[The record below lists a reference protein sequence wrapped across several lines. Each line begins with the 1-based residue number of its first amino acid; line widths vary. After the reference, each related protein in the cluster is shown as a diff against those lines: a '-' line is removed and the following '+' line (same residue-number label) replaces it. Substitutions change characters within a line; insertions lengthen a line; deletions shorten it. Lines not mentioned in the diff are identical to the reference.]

1 MKSLVVMV
9 VDRSGSMSFKDY
21 GASASRD
28 VIATEGVNNFVK
40 AQKEVKVNGKTG
52 YCLIE
57 FDDRSTDVVT
67 NVKDIKTVENSYRL
81 VPRGNT
87 PLWDAIGFSVD
98 HANSVISKIRKR
110 DQPKGVMVI
119 VVTDGEENRST
130 KHNKDT
136 ISRLIES
143 KKGENWDFTF
153 LCTNPMTVQEMK
165 SAGVQNA
172 QAYNASNMKD
182 AYDAVSLKVGRV
194 RNAIE
199 QTGTFSSVD
208 SEFTANEIRSL
219 TK

>member
-9 VDRSGSMSFKDY
+9 VDRSGSMSFRDH
-21 GASASRD
+21 GAKGTRD
-28 VIATEGVNNFVK
+28 VVATEGINNFVK
-40 AQKEVKVNGKTG
+40 AQKSIKVNGKTG

-67 NVKDIKTVENSYRL
+67 DVKDIKTFEGTYRL
-81 VPRGNT
+81 IPRGNT

-98 HANSVISKIRKR
+98 HANGVISKMRKR
-110 DQPKGVMVI
+110 DQPKAVMVI

-130 KHNKDT
+130 KHNKDS

-153 LCTNPMTVQEMK
+153 LCTNPMTVEEVK
-165 SAGVQNA
+165 TAGFQNA
-172 QAYNASNMKD
+172 QAYAPQAMNV
-182 AYDAVSLKVGRV
+182 AYDVLSSKVSRV

-199 QTGTFSSVD
+199 QTGMYSSVD

-219 TK
+219 SK